1 MRIGILRPMP
11 EFSVSMDV
19 YTKGLVGGLKAI
31 HPDWD
36 FIELSPFLANSK
48 GNPILTGIKK
58 YYERYWHY
66 PCKIKKQNIDIF
78 HIIDHSDGHL
88 LYWLKHLP
96 QPKIITCHDLIN
108 LTQPETFT
116 GRSLLP
122 IVSMKS
128 WKIAVAGMQYADQI
142 VTVSSHT
149 AKDVTQHLN
158 IPLKKITT
166 VPNAVDAKFKPLSL
180 QEIHSFRQNHF
191 LANKDFCLLNVGSNN
206 VRKNISTILKVV
218 ASLKAQNFPIHFWKV
233 GADFNID
240 QKKFI
245 TTQDLANDVTYLG
258 KPSPDE
264 LIKIY
269 NAADVLIAPSLYE
282 GFGLTILEAMACG
295 TPVITSNVTS
305 LPEVAG
311 DAAILVKPTDLNA
324 IVTAIVR
331 LQTETSYRQSFI
343 EKGLIKAR
351 EFTWQKTATQVA
363 QIYKQLLTLK

>member
-11 EFSVSMDV
+11 QFSASMDV
-19 YTKGLVGGLKAI
+19 YTKGLVSGLKAI
-31 HPDWD
+31 HSDWEL
-36 FIELSPFLANSK
+36 IELSPFLSNGK
-48 GNPILTGIKK
+48 GNPIITGVKK
-58 YYERYWHY
+58 YYERYWRY
-66 PCKIKKQNIDIF
+66 PYEIKKQNIDVF

-128 WKIAVAGMQYADQI
+128 WKFAVAGMQYADHI

-158 IPLKKITT
+158 ISLEKITT
-166 VPNAVDAKFKPLSL
+166 VPNAVDAQFKPLAL
-180 QEIHSFRQNHF
+180 QEINSFRQHKG
-191 LANKDFCLLNVGSNN
+191 LLDQDFCLLNVGSNN

-218 ASLKAQNFPIHFWKV
+218 ASLKRQNFPIHFWKV
-233 GADFNID
+233 GADFNTD
-240 QKKFI
+240 QKRFI
-245 TTQDLANDVTYLG
+245 TTQGLTNDITYLG
-258 KPSPDE
+258 KPSPNE

-295 TPVITSNVTS
+295 TPVISSNVTS

-311 DAAILVKPTDLNA
+311 DAAVLVKPTDLNA
-324 IVTAIVR
+324 IVTAIIR
-331 LQTETSYRQSFI
+331 LQTETSYRQSLI
-343 EKGLIKAR
+343 DKGLIRASQ
-351 EFTWQKTATQVA
+351 FTWQKTATQVA
-363 QIYKQLLTLK
+363 QIYQKLLTLM

>member
-11 EFSVSMDV
+11 QFSVSMDV
-19 YTKGLVGGLKAI
+19 YTEGLVSALKAI
-31 HPDWD
+31 HPDWEL
-36 FIELSPFLANSK
+36 IELSPSLPDRK
-48 GNPILTGIKK
+48 GDPIVTGIKK

-66 PCKIKKQNIDIF
+66 PRKIRQQDIDIF

-88 LYWLKHLP
+88 LYWLKHLS

-128 WKIAVAGMQYADQI
+128 WKFAVAGMQYADHI

-158 IPLKKITT
+158 ISLEKITT
-166 VPNAVDAKFKPLSL
+166 VPNAVDAKFKPLAL
-180 QEIHSFRQNHF
+180 QEIHSFRQHQC
-191 LANKDFCLLNVGSNN
+191 LTNKDFCLLNVGSNN
-206 VRKNISTILKVV
+206 IRKNISTILKVV
-218 ASLKAQNFPIHFWKV
+218 ALLKRQNFPIHFWKV
-233 GADFNID
+233 GADFTHD
-240 QKKFI
+240 QKRFI
-245 TTQDLANDVTYLG
+245 TTQGLTNDITYLG
-258 KPSPDE
+258 QPNQNE

-282 GFGLTILEAMACG
+282 GFGLTVLEAMACG

-311 DAAILVKPTDLNA
+311 NAAILVKATDLNA
-324 IVTAIVR
+324 MVTAISR
-331 LQTETSYRQSFI
+331 LQTETSYRQSLI
-343 EKGLIKAR
+343 DKGLIRAGQ
-351 EFTWQKTATQVA
+351 FTWQKTATEVA
-363 QIYKQLLTLK
+363 QIYKQLLTFM